1 MVTNREI
8 IDFSLFNI
16 TNIIKLEARNNS
28 KMEISESSQ
37 NAAMVYY
44 RQAHNGIV
52 ASQLNTNPDK
62 KSTIKKS
69 YYISTLIQCNVTTVV
84 I

>member
-1 MVTNREI
+1 
-8 IDFSLFNI
+8 
-16 TNIIKLEARNNS
+16 
-28 KMEISESSQ
+28 MEISKSSQ

-44 RQAHNGIV
+44 RQVHNGIV
-52 ASQLNTNPDK
+52 AFQLNTNPDK

>member
-1 MVTNREI
+1 
-8 IDFSLFNI
+8 
-16 TNIIKLEARNNS
+16 
-28 KMEISESSQ
+28 MEISKSSQ

-44 RQAHNGIV
+44 RQVHNGIV